1 MGDRIVQIK
10 ERIYKEIDKLPVD
23 QLTLLYEQINTM
35 KKTGPLKYKTKSQYT
50 LKEVHEKVSTSK
62 GLWSENV
69 IKDREDRI

>member
-35 KKTGPLKYKTKSQYT
+35 KKTGPLKYKRKSQYT
-50 LKEVHEKVSTSK
+50 LKDVHEKVSTSK
-62 GLWSENV
+62 GLWSESV
-69 IKDREDRI
+69 VKDREDRI